1 MKGVWVYLINLHHN
15 RSYCS
20 EFDFFF
26 FGNRLQSLV
35 SIIYKVKGQVQL
47 VMKSRPEGK
56 GNQDEEDREEEEKET

>member
-1 MKGVWVYLINLHHN
+1 MTYIIID
-15 RSYCS
+15 RDSYSVICS
-20 EFDFFF
+20 QFDFFF

-35 SIIYKVKGQVQL
+35 SIIDKVKGQMQL